1 MIRFTCQ
8 HCAAKLTARED
19 RAGKVSRCPRCKK
32 ELTIPDPPAALPE
45 IVKAKKNE
53 PTLIEPALQSGP
65 PTPQAP
71 RDENA
76 CEPQPEESRPKATSA
91 DARERRLPWPAV
103 ILLYPANT
111 SGIIHLVVLLIFSGL
126 LAPAL
131 NPLYWHQPPIMHL
144 ALLVIVAGYCLF
156 YLTGCIRDSAGG
168 ETKAPDVNQLPERLD
183 TDAIISKLFAIF
195 VWTAFCL
202 GPPLVCAI
210 AGRTDY
216 LLWLLVGYAV
226 FYAPIALL
234 AVVMFDSVRA
244 LSPLLIVPSIVSVFL
259 PYLLLV
265 LGLILSFVLMGL
277 LYRRTLLGSIICA
290 YLLMVL
296 AHILGRFYL
305 RYEDRLNWEA

>member
-1 MIRFTCQ
+1 MIRFACQ

-45 IVKAKKNE
+45 IVKAKNE
-53 PTLIEPALQSGP
+53 PTLVEPALQPGP
-65 PTPQAP
+65 PTPQELQ
-71 RDENA
+71 DENA
-76 CEPQPEESRPKATSA
+76 YEQRPEEPRPKATVA
-91 DARERRLPWPAV
+91 DARERWLPWPAG
-103 ILLYPANT
+103 ILLYPFNA
-111 SGIIHLVVLLIFSGL
+111 SGIIHLVIFSGL

-183 TDAIISKLFAIF
+183 TDAIISKLFATF
-195 VWTAFCL
+195 VWTVFCL
-202 GPPLVCAI
+202 GPPLACVI

-244 LSPLLIVPSIVSVFL
+244 LSPLLIVPSIVCVFL

-265 LGLILSFVLMGL
+265 LGLILSFGLMGL
-277 LYRRTLLGSIICA
+277 LYGRTLVGSILCA